1 MWAIVAIVIVGF
13 SAWGF
18 AEYSNVKMNNESAE
32 NEIISLRHPV
42 SEVVENKIYSVD
54 ELAKSNLI
62 EGTEVLVKGRYG
74 IELINAGPDYEGP
87 GGGSYLFGQT
97 EKIHI
102 SFNGLPNTETNQVIT
117 VKGKVKYCGGK
128 KIVKYLCALT
138 DVRVLTGSSIS
149 SAKESGQ
156 INQVSIADILSNSDQ
171 YLDKKVQL
179 EEKFCGWGQTTGSAG
194 PLFTRSDWCICQ
206 NPQKKAEQS
215 LTVTGA
221 ALPDGVSPSE
231 SESIGEIL
239 SITGVVKKTSNNI
252 PYIEAEKIVK
262 E

>member
-1 MWAIVAIVIVGF
+1 MNKKQGLAPIIIILIVVGILAAAGGGVYYF
-13 SAWGF
+13 GKKQSHFTNSCPTAPKTCADGTQINL
-18 AEYSNVKMNNESAE
+18 AQPNC
-32 NEIISLRHPV
+32 NEICPEDILRK
-42 SEVVENKIYSVD
+42 KIQKKTCKNSCGDSVCQ
-54 ELAKSNLI
+54 
-62 EGTEVLVKGRYG
+62 EGEPFST
-74 IELINAGPDYEGP
+74 
-87 GGGSYLFGQT
+87 
-97 EKIHI
+97 
-102 SFNGLPNTETNQVIT
+102 
-117 VKGKVKYCGGK
+117 CGGEDCPCLETK
-128 KIVKYLCALT
+128 ESCPQ
-138 DVRVLTGSSIS
+138 DC
-149 SAKESGQ
+149 AKENGQ